1 MKRMK
6 FTLFSVKNKSSFK
19 NVKNL
24 IKLFSDVDISIF
36 HFNEISEDMVHV
48 VFNIKDEYIF
58 GTKISGN
65 QLNMPMNQYIN
76 SFYDSTSG
84 LLFIEYVNER
94 YCDEVSQYLKENNV
108 DLQRYQ
114 LTNEIMLKTLTLYNG
129 FIKKVELTDSSG
141 EVFLFEVL
149 SIDVLLDK
157 ISDEKTKILS
167 LLMLSN
173 KNFISLTEAGI
184 VSINNNDLDYLT
196 NFVRLFPYVENN

>member
-1 MKRMK
+1 MK